1 MKYTGYSIIPAL
13 VLALVAAPSIA
24 LAAIDVQLDVGAQGE
39 DVRELQAFLA
49 KDVSIYPEGLVTGY
63 YGSLTQSAVERFQCQ
78 EDIVCGGSPAMSGYG
93 RVGPQTMT
101 VINAQM
107 GTPTGT
113 GGSTDVWAPIMSE
126 EEIVTAGNGAS
137 ISWATNEEARS
148 RVMYGTIW
156 PFLYSTA
163 PFGTDPVYDLD
174 QTVVL
179 SGLLPNT
186 TYYYVRE
193 SVDIHGNVMWT
204 TASTFKTK

>member
-13 VLALVAAPSIA
+13 ILALVAVPMIA
-24 LAAIDVQLDVGAQGE
+24 LAAIDVQLDVGARGE

-49 KDVSIYPEGLVTGY
+49 KDVSLYPEGLVTGY
-63 YGSLTQSAVERFQCQ
+63 YGTLTQSAVERFQCQ
-78 EDIVCGGSPAMSGYG
+78 EDIVCGGSPAISGYG
-93 RVGPQTMT
+93 RVGPQTMA

-113 GGSTDVWAPIMSE
+113 GGSTDVWAPTMSDD
-126 EEIVTAGNGAS
+126 EIVTATNGATV
-137 ISWATNEEARS
+137 SWTTNESARS
-148 RVMYGTIW
+148 RVMYGTVW

-163 PFGTDPVYDLD
+163 SFGTDTSYDLA
-174 QTVVL
+174 QTIVL
-179 SGLLPNT
+179 AGLLPNT

-204 TASTFKTK
+204 TASTFTTK